1 MMNTQN
7 KNMLTMKYHSAII
20 KDEVLVY
27 VVIQMNL
34 KNMVSERSQL
44 RKTRY
49 YDSIYMNGS
58 E

>member
-20 KDEVLVY
+20 KVEVLVY